1 MKVFK
6 KTLCVFLSVCILFLA
21 VTLPAYADSEQRF
34 GKSILSKMDNSAAL
48 IYVYDK
54 LVEGIKNSTANISI
68 SHTKHKVNWDEVTVV
83 YRALHNDY
91 PEYFWINGA
100 CTGNVNSLTDVALSI
115 TPTYTMS
122 GSALQN
128 AKNAFN
134 SKVNSMLVG
143 LDGKSD
149 YEKSLILHD
158 RLIDATD
165 YVYTDNDQNAYGAL
179 VEGKAVCAGYT
190 RAYQHLMN
198 KAGLSAWYVSGT
210 SINPTTNQNENHAWN
225 LVKVGGNWYYT
236 DVTWDDQDDD
246 IFHAYFNITT
256 KQINED
262 HTAGDFGEYL
272 PDATAT
278 TDNYFVKN
286 NLVFTSEVDAQ
297 RIAALLK
304 NDENNS
310 AHIYTSGSVDTF
322 EKNIKSN
329 ISKIVKE
336 MGVPSY
342 MHYSYNITI
351 LGREFILSF
360 KFIEKD
366 HRHNPTVVAAKQ
378 PTCSSLGNTEYYSC
392 FCGKWFTDA
401 TAATEITDKSSVNI
415 AVVPHTPS
423 GYKYNANNHWKICTV
438 CNAEIANSNVPHT
451 DKDKNGKC
459 DSCGAKVDLVVSTPS
474 KTTQSSNG
482 SNDNIDNN
490 NNNATDS
497 SDKNGN
503 QTSQTTP
510 YVNLGKVGHFTKY
523 FLYIGGTVMVIIL
536 AVSVTVILKRKK

>member
-6 KTLCVFLSVCILFLA
+6 KTLCIFLSVCILILTVA
-21 VTLPAYADSEQRF
+21 LPAYANGEQRF

-48 IYVYDK
+48 IFVYDK
-54 LVEGIKNSTANISI
+54 LVEGVKNSTPNIPI
-68 SHTKHKVNWDEVTVV
+68 LHGTHKVTWDEVTII
-83 YRALHNDY
+83 YRAFHNDY

-115 TPTYTMS
+115 TPTYTIS
-122 GSALQN
+122 GSALQS

-134 SKVNSMLVG
+134 SKVDSMLVG

-158 RLIDATD
+158 RLAAAVD

-179 VEGKAVCAGYT
+179 VEGKAVCAGYA

-198 KAGLSAWYVSGT
+198 KAGLYAWYVSGT
-210 SINPTTNQNENHAWN
+210 SINPTTNQDENHAWN
-225 LVKVGGNWYYT
+225 LVKVNGNWYYT
-236 DVTWDDQDDD
+236 DVTWDDQDED
-246 IFHAYFNITT
+246 IFHAYFNNTT
-256 KQINED
+256 EQINED
-262 HTAGDFGEYL
+262 HTAGDFGKYL
-272 PDATAT
+272 PNATAT

-286 NLVFTSEVDAQ
+286 DRVFTSEIDIE

-304 NDENNS
+304 NEENNS
-310 AHIYTSGSVDTF
+310 AHVYTTGNTNTF
-322 EKNIKSN
+322 ERNLKSN
-329 ISKIVKE
+329 VPKIVKA

-351 LGREFILSF
+351 LGREFIISF
-360 KFIEKD
+360 KFVERE
-366 HRHNPTVVAAKQ
+366 HRHNPTIVPAKK

-392 FCGKWFTDA
+392 YCGTWFADA

-423 GYKYNANNHWKICTV
+423 DYKYNTNNHWKVCTV
-438 CNAEIANSNVPHT
+438 CKAEIAKSNVPHT

-459 DSCGAKVDLVVSTPS
+459 DSCGAKVELVVSTPS
-474 KTTQSSNG
+474 ASNTNSDN
-482 SNDNIDNN
+482 SNSNSNN
-490 NNNATDS
+490 NTDTS
-497 SDKNGN
+497 KPSGDQTI
-503 QTSQTTP
+503 QTSP
-510 YVNLGKVGHFTKY
+510 YIDFDKVGQFTNYLIY
-523 FLYIGGTVMVIIL
+523 FGGAVAVIIL
-536 AVSVTVILKRKK
+536 SVTVIVILKRKR